1 MLIDRGVFSP
11 FVLRFPIGGKGGDG
25 LFAPLDLLFD
35 RGLHLSVRFG
45 VAVEDIV
52 HARHIALEVVGGHE
66 GEGIWY
72 LDAFDD
78 LQTDA
83 VATIIESLH
92 GCEFHRLYGSHIL
105 G

>member
-1 MLIDRGVFSP
+1 MLR
-11 FVLRFPIGGKGGDG
+11 LTIGSEGGDG
-25 LFAPLDLLFD
+25 LSAPFDLLFD
-35 RGLHLSVRFG
+35 RGLHLSVGFG

-52 HARHIALEVVGGHE
+52 HARHIPLEVVGGHE